1 MALPHCGRL
10 HFGTWNVEGLTDI
23 KIRQLC
29 SVMRSRALGI
39 LCLPET
45 RVPYSGCRILDDGF
59 SLFTA
64 GQDDNLRTYAGV
76 GFLVAPH
83 FRKTVFSFKP
93 ISERIACLKLRVKGG
108 KAAIINTYA
117 PHGGY
122 ELW

>member
-1 MALPHCGRL
+1 
-10 HFGTWNVEGLTDI
+10 
-23 KIRQLC
+23 
-29 SVMRSRALGI
+29 MRSRALGI

-83 FRKTVFSFKP
+83 FRKSVFSFTP
-93 ISERIACLKLRVKGG
+93 VSERIACLKLRVKGG